1 MYLDEIKQ
9 QQSIKSRRPTP
20 SQQKFEEQLQ
30 SSQSIVADL
39 QSLKNKGL
47 ISDEQK
53 IVLKQEHENVS
64 SLKKSLENLKRKAD
78 REKKYRDVKKQ
89 KLSSF
94 AEKHPELKDEVT
106 EISVKDVGRPSLES
120 SQPQLLKT
128 IVDIV
133 SPISGADDRRRTETL
148 RACMTLDD
156 LHTEL
161 RINGILL

>member
-106 EISVKDVGRPSLES
+106 ETLYLILSTPAVKNN
-120 SQPQLLKT
+120 
-128 IVDIV
+128 
-133 SPISGADDRRRTETL
+133 
-148 RACMTLDD
+148 C
-156 LHTEL
+156 
-161 RINGILL
+161 